1 MIFPFLHIM
10 PNIVEHHKKREVVN
24 VNISL
29 SIRKP
34 SMGLFKFTFPVVY
47 VQKFCLNQKFD
58 KLKKHNEVTYD
69 LTNLVLTEL
78 FGLDPIHFSI
88 YTPKGSSETFNDE
101 SLN

>member
-34 SMGLFKFTFPVVY
+34 SMGLFWVTFPVVY
-47 VQKFCLNQKFD
+47 VQKFCLNKKFD
-58 KLKKHNEVTYD
+58 KLKKQRG
-69 LTNLVLTEL
+69 NL
-78 FGLDPIHFSI
+78 
-88 YTPKGSSETFNDE
+88 
-101 SLN
+101 

>member
-1 MIFPFLHIM
+1 M
-10 PNIVEHHKKREVVN
+10 PNIVEHHKKRKVVN

-29 SIRKP
+29 NIRK
-34 SMGLFKFTFPVVY
+34 SYMGVIESFFSIVY
-47 VQKFCLNQKFD
+47 IQKFCLNQKFD

-88 YTPKGSSETFNDE
+88 YTPRASSETFNDE
-101 SLN
+101 SFN

>member
-1 MIFPFLHIM
+1 M
-10 PNIVEHHKKREVVN
+10 PNIVEHHKKREVFN
-24 VNISL
+24 VYISL
-29 SIRKP
+29 DIRKP
-34 SMGLFKFTFPVVY
+34 FTGLLKVTFSIFY
-47 VQKFCLNQKFD
+47 IQKFFLNQKFG
-58 KLKKHNEVTYD
+58 KLKKIHNEATYD